1 MNKIGDVA
9 QLIERLSI
17 HEKSYEIQL
26 LASPIITFLL
36 TYLPRSNKF
45 KIIGRGNLNKIRDV
59 A

>member
-9 QLIERLSI
+9 QLVEHFLSMQ
-17 HEKSYEIQL
+17 EKVWVQH
-26 LASPIITFLL
+26 LASPIIILLL

-45 KIIGRGNLNKIRDV
+45 KIICRGNLNKIGDV